1 MSRWEKYAR
10 VGEGDV
16 ASAHLPVSSSRLA
29 HRVQTQVEADRL
41 GVPPVRRLRGNA
53 DATTKKGA
61 LTVATGGALN
71 VATGDYT
78 WRG

>member
-1 MSRWEKYAR
+1 M
-10 VGEGDV
+10 
-16 ASAHLPVSSSRLA
+16 
-29 HRVQTQVEADRL
+29 
-41 GVPPVRRLRGNA
+41 RRLRGNA
-53 DATTKKGA
+53 DATAKKGA